1 MIKILF
7 LALLASLTSAQ
18 LSAQTSGS
26 SDTKKPDVV
35 PSISIILD
43 DIGEQL
49 SPALRV
55 IAMPYQLT
63 YAFIPHT
70 THARYLAEL
79 AHKSNKEVM
88 LHMPMQSLNQERL
101 GEGGLTFDMTRERFT
116 QMVRKNLKA
125 IPHIKGVNNHMG
137 SQLTQ
142 NVSNMQWLMDEIK
155 TKRSMY
161 FVDSRTTA
169 ASVGLKTAQNNG
181 IPSLKRDVF
190 LDTDIS
196 TEAINYQFQRLI
208 KKARK
213 NGSAVAIGHLYPLT
227 LAVLAK
233 ELPKLAAA
241 GIKLVPVSKL
251 IQYNDYLASLKP
263 IKLVSN
269 NADHPHNGNTETI
282 IPQPKIQHF

>member
-7 LALLASLTSAQ
+7 LALLALLTTGQVIAETAGISVKTQ
-18 LSAQTSGS
+18 PT
-26 SDTKKPDVV
+26 VI

-55 IAMPYQLT
+55 IALPYQLT

-70 THARYLAEL
+70 THARYLASL
-79 AHKSNKEVM
+79 AHQSNKEVM

-101 GEGGLTFDMTRERFT
+101 GEGGLTFDMTRERYT
-116 QMVRKNLKA
+116 EIVRKNLKA

-155 TKRSMY
+155 NDRSMY

-169 ASVGLKTAQNNG
+169 ASVGLQTARNNG

-190 LDTDIS
+190 LDSDIS
-196 TEAINYQFQRLI
+196 TEAITHQFQRLI

-213 NGSAVAIGHLYPLT
+213 NGSAVAIGHLYPQT
-227 LAVLAK
+227 LAVLEK
-233 ELPKLAAA
+233 ELPELAAA

-251 IQYNDYLASLKP
+251 IKYNNYLASLKP
-263 IKLVSN
+263 IKLVANRSDN
-269 NADHPHNGNTETI
+269 KQHTLIKTAV
-282 IPQPKIQHF
+282 PQ